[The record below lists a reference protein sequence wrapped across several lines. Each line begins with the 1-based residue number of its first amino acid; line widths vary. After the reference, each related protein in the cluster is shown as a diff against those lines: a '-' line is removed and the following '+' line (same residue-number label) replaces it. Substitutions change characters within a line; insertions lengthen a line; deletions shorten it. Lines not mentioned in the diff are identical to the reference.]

1 MLGAFMPVF
10 YLQLY
15 AVLHDID
22 TTFAFYAVRFGS
34 IFYFLNSNFYL
45 AFSLLSL
52 MAPHSWD
59 A

>member
-15 AVLHDID
+15 AVLHGID

-34 IFYFLNSNFYL
+34 IFCFLNSNLYL

-52 MAPHSWD
+52 MALHSWD

>member
-34 IFYFLNSNFYL
+34 I
-45 AFSLLSL
+45 LS
-52 MAPHSWD
+52 SKF
-59 A
+59 